1 MVYFWPKGGDM
12 ETTVVT
18 TKGQIV
24 IPSKIR
30 SRHKI
35 KKGTKLCII
44 EKGDQIILQPLTE
57 EYFEKMAGILNTKG
71 KLTKALL
78 EERQKELE
86 EKKWQRS

>member
-1 MVYFWPKGGDM
+1 M

-30 SRHKI
+30 SRYKI

-44 EKGDQIILQPLTE
+44 EKVDQIILQPLTE
-57 EYFEKMAGILNTKG
+57 EYFEKIAGILNTKG
-71 KLTKALL
+71 KLTKTLL
-78 EERQKELE
+78 EERQKEKELE